1 MRRVPQN
8 PGSNLTMSRNFIVT
22 ADGGSRGNPGPAAY
36 GAVVFEGSKVLA
48 EVSGKIGVATNNVAE
63 YRGLIAGLKAAHEID
78 QIARIEVRLDSKLV
92 VEQMSGKWKIR
103 HPEMRELALEARN
116 IHPHELIDY
125 VWVPRE
131 SNTHA
136 DRLVNEALDGVIA
149 SAKEPIRLNYLTER
163 LISNEVPTTVYLVR
177 HGETPLTPFR
187 KFSGDGP
194 LNPSLTEKGLTEAHL
209 VAIEIGKL
217 APDIL
222 ITSPLQRT
230 MQTAAAVS
238 KTTGLDPIV
247 DPIWMECS
255 FGDWDGLSIDE
266 VSQQYPKEYAQW
278 LASTSYAPPRGESY
292 ESAMA
297 RAVQGLLGLVG
308 EYPGK
313 KICVVTHNGIIKTAL
328 AAAMKVDTTAIFNI
342 DVSPCSISSISI
354 WPSDNLMAIRST
366 NERGHLRV

>member
-1 MRRVPQN
+1 MRRVP
-8 PGSNLTMSRNFIVT
+8 PNLGEDLKMSRSLIVT

-36 GAVVFEGSKVLA
+36 GAVVYEGNNVLA
-48 EVSGKIGVATNNVAE
+48 EVSGKIGIATNNVAE
-63 YRGLIAGLKAAHEID
+63 YRGLIAGLEAAHDID
-78 QIARIEVRLDSKLV
+78 PNAHIEVRLDSKLV

-103 HPEMRELALEARN
+103 HPEMRELALQAKK
-116 IHPHELIDY
+116 IHAHELLTFT
-125 VWVPRE
+125 WVPRE

-149 SAKEPIRLNYLTER
+149 SAKEPIQLNYLTER

-194 LNPSLTEKGLTEAHL
+194 LNPGLTEKGFLEAGL
-209 VAIEIGKL
+209 VAKEVTKFQ
-217 APDIL
+217 ADVL
-222 ITSPLQRT
+222 ISSPLQRT
-230 MQTAAAVS
+230 RQTAEIIS
-238 KTTGLDPIV
+238 KETGLAIHE

-255 FGDWDGLSIDE
+255 FGVWDGMSIDE
-266 VSQQYPKEYAQW
+266 VHQAFPVEYAKW
-278 LASTSYAPPRGESY
+278 LASTSYAPPEGESY

-297 RAVQGLLGLVG
+297 RALQGLLGLVD

-328 AAAMKVDTTAIFNI
+328 AAAMKVDSTAIFNI
-342 DVSPCSISSISI
+342 DVSPCSISTIAI
-354 WPSDNLMAIRST
+354 WPSDLLMAVRST
-366 NERGHLRV
+366 NERGHLR

>member
-1 MRRVPQN
+1 
-8 PGSNLTMSRNFIVT
+8 MSRFLIVT
-22 ADGGSRGNPGPAAY
+22 ADGGSRGNPGQAAY
-36 GAVVFEGSKVLA
+36 GAVVYENDKVLA

-78 QIARIEVRLDSKLV
+78 PNAQIEVRLDSKLV
-92 VEQMSGKWKIR
+92 VEQMSGNWKIR
-103 HPEMRELALEARN
+103 HPEMRELALEAKK
-116 IHPHELIDY
+116 IHAHELLKF

-131 SNTHA
+131 SNSHA

-149 SAKEPIRLNYLTER
+149 SAKTPIRLNYLTER
-163 LISNEVPTTVYLVR
+163 LISKEIPTMVYMVR

-194 LNPSLTEKGLTEAHL
+194 LNPALTAKGLMEADL
-209 VAIEIGKL
+209 VANEIAKI
-217 APDIL
+217 APDVL

-230 MQTAAAVS
+230 MQTAASIEKA
-238 KTTGLDPIV
+238 TGLKLII
-247 DPIWMECS
+247 DPIWIECS

-266 VSQQYPKEYAQW
+266 VAEQYPQEYAEW

-297 RAVQGLLGLVG
+297 RAVQGLLSLVA

-313 KICVVTHNGIIKTAL
+313 KVCVVTHNGIIKTAL

-354 WPSDNLMAIRST
+354 WPSDTLMAIRST
-366 NERGHLRV
+366 NERGHLRD

>member
-1 MRRVPQN
+1 MPPN
-8 PGSNLTMSRNFIVT
+8 FGEDLEMSRSLIVT

-36 GAVVFEGSKVLA
+36 GAVVYEGNKVLA

-63 YRGLIAGLKAAHEID
+63 YRGLIAGLEAAHDID
-78 QIARIEVRLDSKLV
+78 PNAHIEVRLDSKLV

-103 HPEMRELALEARN
+103 HPEMRELALQAKK
-116 IHPHELIDY
+116 IHAHELLTFI
-125 VWVPRE
+125 WIPRE

-149 SAKEPIRLNYLTER
+149 SAKEPIQLNYLTER

-194 LNPSLTEKGLTEAHL
+194 LNPGLTEKGFLEAGL
-209 VAIEIGKL
+209 VAKEVTKFQ
-217 APDIL
+217 ADVL
-222 ITSPLQRT
+222 ISSPLQRT
-230 MQTAAAVS
+230 RQTAEIIS
-238 KTTGLDPIV
+238 KETGLAIHE

-255 FGDWDGLSIDE
+255 FGAWDGMSIDE
-266 VSQQYPKEYAQW
+266 VHQAFPVEYAKW
-278 LASTSYAPPRGESY
+278 LASTSYAPPEGESY

-297 RAVQGLLGLVG
+297 RALQGLLGLVD

-328 AAAMKVDTTAIFNI
+328 AAAMKVDSTAIFNI
-342 DVSPCSISSISI
+342 DVSPCSISTISI
-354 WPSDNLMAIRST
+354 WPSDLLMAVRST
-366 NERGHLRV
+366 NERGHLR

>member
-1 MRRVPQN
+1 
-8 PGSNLTMSRNFIVT
+8 MSRSFIVT
-22 ADGGSRGNPGPAAY
+22 ADGGSRGNPGQAAY
-36 GAVVFEGSKVLA
+36 GAVVYEGDKVLA

-78 QIARIEVRLDSKLV
+78 PNAKIEVRLDSKLV

-103 HPEMRELALEARN
+103 HPEMRELALEAKK
-116 IHPHELIDY
+116 IHAHELLEFI
-125 VWVPRE
+125 WIPRE
-131 SNTHA
+131 SNSHA

-194 LNPSLTEKGLTEAHL
+194 LNPALTAKGLMEAEL
-209 VAIEIGKL
+209 VADEISKIN
-217 APDIL
+217 PDIL

-230 MQTAAAVS
+230 QQTAAQIS
-238 KTTGLDPIV
+238 KATGLEPIV
-247 DPIWMECS
+247 DPIWIECS
-255 FGDWDGLSIDE
+255 FGDWDGLSIEE
-266 VSQQYPKEYAQW
+266 VSKQYPKEYAEW

-297 RAVQGLLGLVG
+297 RALQGLLTLVAD
-308 EYPGK
+308 YPGK
-313 KICVVTHNGIIKTAL
+313 TICVVTHNGIIKTAL
-328 AAAMKVDTTAIFNI
+328 AAAMKVDSTAIFNI

-354 WPSDNLMAIRST
+354 WPSDNLMAIRSA
-366 NERGHLRV
+366 NERGHLRS

>member
-1 MRRVPQN
+1 M
-8 PGSNLTMSRNFIVT
+8 MSRSLIVT
-22 ADGGSRGNPGPAAY
+22 ADGGSRGNPGQAAY
-36 GAVVFEGSKVLA
+36 GAVVYEGDKVLA

-78 QIARIEVRLDSKLV
+78 ANAKIEVRLDSKLV
-92 VEQMSGKWKIR
+92 VEQMSGNWKIR
-103 HPEMRELALEARN
+103 HPEMRQLALEARS
-116 IHPHELIDY
+116 IHAHELIDY
-125 VWVPRE
+125 IWIPRE
-131 SNTHA
+131 SNSHA
-136 DRLVNEALDGVIA
+136 DRLVNEALDGVVA
-149 SAKEPIRLNYLTER
+149 SAREPIRLNYLTER

-194 LNPSLTEKGLTEAHL
+194 LNPELTAKGLIEADL
-209 VAIEIGKL
+209 VAAEIAKI
-217 APDIL
+217 APEVL
-222 ITSPLQRT
+222 ISSPLNRT
-230 MQTAAAVS
+230 MQTAAEIS
-238 KTTGLDPIV
+238 KTTGLVPIV
-247 DPIWMECS
+247 DPIWIECS

-266 VSQQYPKEYAQW
+266 VSKQYPEEYAEW
-278 LASTSYAPPRGESY
+278 LASASYSPPRGESY

-313 KICVVTHNGIIKTAL
+313 KICIVTHNGIIKTAL
-328 AAAMKVDTTAIFNI
+328 AAAMKVDATAIFNI

>member
-1 MRRVPQN
+1 MTRSLV
-8 PGSNLTMSRNFIVT
+8 IT

-36 GAVVFEGSKVLA
+36 AAVVYEGDKVLA
-48 EVSGKIGVATNNVAE
+48 EVSGKIGIATNNVAE
-63 YRGLIAGLKAAHEID
+63 YRGLIAGLTAAHEID
-78 QIARIEVRLDSKLV
+78 PNAKIEVRLDSKLV

-103 HPEMRELALEARN
+103 HPEMRELALEAKK
-116 IHPHELIDY
+116 IHAHELLKFI
-125 VWVPRE
+125 WIPRE

-149 SAKEPIRLNYLTER
+149 AAKEPIQLNYLTER

-194 LNPSLTEKGLTEAHL
+194 LDPALTAKGLLEAEL
-209 VAIEIGKL
+209 VATEIMKL
-217 APDIL
+217 APDL
-222 ITSPLQRT
+222 LVSSPLQRT
-230 MQTAAAVS
+230 AQTAQCISQA
-238 KTTGLDPIV
+238 TNLEINF
-247 DPIWMECS
+247 DPIWIECS
-255 FGDWDGLSIDE
+255 FGVWDGLSIDE
-266 VSQQYPKEYAQW
+266 VRQSYPSEYAKW
-278 LASTSYAPPRGESY
+278 LASTSYAPPEGESY

-297 RAVQGLLGLVG
+297 RAVQGLLSLVA

-328 AAAMKVDTTAIFNI
+328 AAAMKVDSTAIFNI

>member
-1 MRRVPQN
+1 
-8 PGSNLTMSRNFIVT
+8 MSRSLIVT
-22 ADGGSRGNPGPAAY
+22 ADGGSRGNPGQAAY
-36 GAVVFEGSKVLA
+36 GAVVYEGDKVLA

-63 YRGLIAGLKAAHEID
+63 YRGLIAGLTAAHEID
-78 QIARIEVRLDSKLV
+78 PNAKIEVRLDSKLV

-103 HPEMRELALEARN
+103 HPEMRELALEAKK
-116 IHPHELIDY
+116 IHAHELLTFI
-125 VWVPRE
+125 WIPRE
-131 SNTHA
+131 SNSHA

-163 LISNEVPTTVYLVR
+163 LISKEIPTTVYMVR

-194 LNPSLTEKGLTEAHL
+194 LNPALTAKGLAEAEL
-209 VAIEIGKL
+209 VAHEVSKIN
-217 APDIL
+217 PDVL

-230 MQTAAAVS
+230 QQTAALIA
-238 KTTGLDPIV
+238 KATGLEPIV
-247 DPIWMECS
+247 DPIWIECS

-266 VSQQYPKEYAQW
+266 VSKQYPKEYAEW

-297 RAVQGLLGLVG
+297 RALQGLLTLVAD
-308 EYPGK
+308 YPGK
-313 KICVVTHNGIIKTAL
+313 NICVVTHNGIIKTAL
-328 AAAMKVDTTAIFNI
+328 AAAMKVDSTAIFNI

-366 NERGHLRV
+366 NERGHLRD

>member
-1 MRRVPQN
+1 
-8 PGSNLTMSRNFIVT
+8 MSRSFIVT
-22 ADGGSRGNPGPAAY
+22 ADGGSRGNPGQAAY
-36 GAVVFEGSKVLA
+36 GAVVYEGDKVLA

-78 QIARIEVRLDSKLV
+78 PNAKIEVRLDSKLV

-103 HPEMRELALEARN
+103 HPEMRELALEAKK
-116 IHPHELIDY
+116 IHAHELLEFI
-125 VWVPRE
+125 WIPRE
-131 SNTHA
+131 SNSHA

-163 LISNEVPTTVYLVR
+163 LISKEVPTTVYLVR

-194 LNPSLTEKGLTEAHL
+194 LNPALTAKGLMEAEL
-209 VAIEIGKL
+209 VAHEISKIN
-217 APDIL
+217 PDIL

-230 MQTAAAVS
+230 QQTAAPIS
-238 KTTGLDPIV
+238 KATGLEAIV
-247 DPIWMECS
+247 DPIWIECS
-255 FGDWDGLSIDE
+255 FGDWDGLSIEE
-266 VSQQYPKEYAQW
+266 VSKQYPKEYAEW

-297 RAVQGLLGLVG
+297 RALQGLLTLVAD
-308 EYPGK
+308 YPGK
-313 KICVVTHNGIIKTAL
+313 TICVVTHNGIIKTAL
-328 AAAMKVDTTAIFNI
+328 AAAMKVDSTAIFNI

-354 WPSDNLMAIRST
+354 WPSDNLMAIRSA
-366 NERGHLRV
+366 NERGHLRS